1 MSEVEFE
8 SDAQR
13 AAGVRDG
20 PTVFAVIT
28 KKVFDEAVF
37 VAAAARFLYKMTAE
51 VALRVYRI
59 FSTFSQ
65 SKLSLTVSNPVD
77 PETCTSKTE
86 QMFVFRERFEMKGM
100 AILS

>member
-1 MSEVEFE
+1 MNLRALSVNIEKPHRTYEGHELSEVEFE

-37 VAAAARFLYKMTAE
+37 VAAAARFLYKMTVE
-51 VALRVYRI
+51 IVL
-59 FSTFSQ
+59 
-65 SKLSLTVSNPVD
+65 
-77 PETCTSKTE
+77 
-86 QMFVFRERFEMKGM
+86 
-100 AILS
+100 